1 MSPLAPSLAAD
12 RLDVSEPNR
21 TGARPFWF
29 RLVLM
34 VVLFVLVSG
43 VTNAVNTA
51 VDGVPVLALLFG
63 FLTAGASVWVYRK
76 VVGYTEHRPVAELDP
91 GNARS
96 GLRNGF
102 LLGLGLFT
110 ATITVIAIFGGYRIT
125 GWGSLGAAVSAIGLM
140 ACVAVT
146 EEILLRGIVFR
157 LIEEKAG
164 TVGALVFSAVI
175 FGGLHLIN
183 PEATVWGALAIA
195 IEAGL
200 MLGAAYVATRSLWLP
215 IGLHLGW
222 NLAEGG
228 LFATTVSGSNSGE
241 TGLFHS
247 VMSGSSA
254 LTGGS
259 FGPEASI
266 VAILACAVPTVYFLR
281 LAARRGNLRARGSV
295 STVA

>member
-1 MSPLAPSLAAD
+1 MSSLDPTPTAD
-12 RLDVSEPNR
+12 RT
-21 TGARPFWF
+21 TGSPRPIRPFWV

-34 VVLFVLVSG
+34 VVLFVVVSG

-51 VDGVPVLALLFG
+51 VDGVPVLALLVG
-63 FLTAGASVWVYRK
+63 FLTAGAAVWVYRWA
-76 VVGYTEHRPVAELDP
+76 VGYTEHRPVTELDP
-91 GNARS
+91 GNARA
-96 GLRNGF
+96 GLRNGV

-125 GWGSLGAAVSAIGLM
+125 GWGSLGAFVSAVGLM

-164 TVGALVFSAVI
+164 TRAALAFSAVI
-175 FGGLHLIN
+175 FGALHLVN
-183 PEATVWGALAIA
+183 DGATIWGALAIA
-195 IEAGL
+195 VEAGL

-215 IGLHLGW
+215 IGLHFGW

-228 LFATTVSGSNSGE
+228 VFATTVSGSNSGE

-247 VMSGSSA
+247 VMSGSTA
-254 LTGGS
+254 LTGGT
-259 FGPEASI
+259 FGPEAGV

-281 LAARRGNLRARGSV
+281 LAARRGNLRTRNSA
-295 STVA
+295 TL